1 MVRTNLHRLFK
12 WLVSFSSCFEK
23 APDPE
28 RALLVFGAQ
37 VALRVDGRGELTVC
51 DDNLGALEQSSEL
64 IRGLDVY

>member
-28 RALLVFGAQ
+28 WALLVFGAR
-37 VALRVDGRGELTVC
+37 VALGRAHSL
-51 DDNLGALEQSSEL
+51 
-64 IRGLDVY
+64 R